1 MNTKIILLIATFLCF
16 GHSFTDE
23 TIPWNESRKLTWTDF
38 KDAPNPNSG
47 AVALTASGITFGF
60 SIQRSGGKPTGFN
73 TTVESLFYPDK
84 SWYLTERAST
94 YILGH
99 EQLHFDITELHAR
112 KFRQQISRLK
122 VSSSIRAELDRLHT
136 SINRASA
143 EMQNRYDRES
153 NHSIIK
159 EAQVKWQ
166 NYIAVEL
173 KKLNQFKSQ

>member
-1 MNTKIILLIATFLCF
+1 MNTKIILLIAAFLCL
-16 GHSFTDE
+16 GPSATEE
-23 TIPWNESRKLTWTDF
+23 TISWNESRKLTWTDF
-38 KDAPNPNSG
+38 RDAPNRNSG

-60 SIQRSGGKPTGFN
+60 SIQRSGGRPTSFN

-84 SWYLTERAST
+84 SWYLTDRAST

-112 KFRQQISRLK
+112 KFRQQISQLK
-122 VSSSIRAELDRLHT
+122 VSSSIRAELNRLHNA
-136 SINRASA
+136 INRASA
-143 EMQNRYDRES
+143 EMQNKYDRES
-153 NHSIIK
+153 NHSIVK

-166 NYIAVEL
+166 KYITIEL